1 MEFHIYIAYA
11 LAGVMLITLLRV
23 LWSTSGRQL
32 AEYREAL
39 VEGQRAHEKLMED
52 VQRIEEARNM
62 LRSANVKLNTA
73 LREKDA
79 EIASQHNEIRALKKN
94 LDNQRAANATL
105 NEIIGNQELKITQ
118 LSTDVEMMKGE
129 ITKLRAQLGLA
140 L

>member
-1 MEFHIYIAYA
+1 MEFHTYIAYA

>member
-1 MEFHIYIAYA
+1 MEFHTYIAYA

-39 VEGQRAHEKLMED
+39 VDGQRAHEKLMED